1 MRGRESELNQNGN
14 RNGPAEDVAGAG
26 APRPPASRWKLLA
39 RAAIVVALVAVLVV
53 FGRQVAG
60 YLPAF
65 SAWVDGLGFWGPLVF
80 VLGYAVAAVA
90 FIPGS
95 LLTLAGGAIFGLWK
109 GTLFVFIGASLGSIA
124 AFLVSRYVARGAVE
138 RRIAGEPRFA
148 AIDRAVQREG
158 LKITFLLRLTPI
170 VPFVLLNYALGLTRV
185 RLVDYALACFGMLP
199 ATLLYVYYGKV
210 AGDVVEVAAGVG
222 DERGWGDWA
231 VTGVGLAATIA
242 VIVVVTRL
250 ARRTLREEVGE

>member
-1 MRGRESELNQNGN
+1 MSDGSRNVASGQES
-14 RNGPAEDVAGAG
+14 AAA
-26 APRPPASRWKLLA
+26 AASRPPKTSKSRLA
-39 RAAIVVALVAVLVV
+39 VRAAVLAVAVVV
-53 FGRQVAG
+53 VVLFGRRFAG
-60 YLPAF
+60 YLPEF
-65 SAWVDGLGFWGPLVF
+65 TAWVDGLGVWGPVVF

-90 FIPGS
+90 FVPGS

-109 GTLFVFIGASLGSIA
+109 GTLLVFIGATLGSIG

-158 LKITFLLRLTPI
+158 LKITFLLRLTPV

-210 AGDVVEVAAGVG
+210 AGDLALVAAGV
-222 DERGWGDWA
+222 DRERGWGDY
-231 VTGVGLAATIA
+231 VNLGVGLVATIVA
-242 VIVVVTRL
+242 TTIIVRIAQRAL
-250 ARRTLREEVGE
+250 KEEVGE